1 MQCSGKVL
9 SKVKPMEKAEFI
21 SVEDDEPD
29 LILSF
34 ALHDDDRG
42 VKSLNLLRTPLYE
55 GILPPEERGI
65 TVSMEGGCNDH
76 RNMLEEIHIDNNRVR
91 IQASYERYE
100 VDISAIEKSEYDE
113 MMKIVKQ
120 LNFDSCFRVVLA

>member
-1 MQCSGKVL
+1 
-9 SKVKPMEKAEFI
+9 MEKAEFI

-34 ALHDDDRG
+34 ALRDDDRG
-42 VKSLNLLRTPLYE
+42 VKSLTLLRTPLYE
-55 GILPPEERGI
+55 GILPPEERGVN
-65 TVSMEGGCNDH
+65 VSMEGGCEDH
-76 RNMLEEIHIDNNRVR
+76 GNMLEEIHIDSNRVR
-91 IQASYERYE
+91 IHASHERYE
-100 VDISAIEKSEYDE
+100 VDISAVEKLECDE